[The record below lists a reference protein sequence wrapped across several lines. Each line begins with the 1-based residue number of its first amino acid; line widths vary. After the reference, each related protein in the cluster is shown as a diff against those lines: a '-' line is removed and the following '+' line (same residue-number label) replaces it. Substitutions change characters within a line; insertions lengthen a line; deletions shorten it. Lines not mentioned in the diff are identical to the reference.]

1 MRINCA
7 NTFRLQFR
15 NNVGGSLVSVPAGA
29 DEDQRSQP
37 DQARAADG
45 AGRATGGSSG
55 TSERVPV
62 H

>member
-1 MRINCA
+1 M
-7 NTFRLQFR
+7 
-15 NNVGGSLVSVPAGA
+15 SVPAGA
-29 DEDQRSQP
+29 DEDQRPQP